1 MYDQGQL
8 STGLYNQYDDEKRPI
23 MVLNEP
29 CDYLR
34 VPREV
39 DWNPKTLLQITQ
51 SEYTHVPSEPLWSQE
66 PLHFDIDPKRVVY
79 PVFMVQR
86 PYYQEPVTQR
96 ESLMFLNSTTA
107 AGQGGASLYSKDLG
121 PTRAIRSSTLYVNTG
136 LKRTIQTG
144 MVSGMRITDYQLA
157 FDSLNDYNPDLWLA
171 LYSKYSAY
179 GRGIGYSDFNGEI
192 RPKLGLKGTL
202 HQLLDET
209 ENRYYDSF
217 NNVQS
222 MGGRK
227 QAFAE
232 LGVRMNN
239 QGFLNEIQSG
249 TDRASLFFFWI
260 CMPHAASQEEA
271 STDYDKMMFLIS
283 NFVLTGRWVS
293 MSEVKD
299 GMGFVSPHYTNTQK
313 TPLLQTAINA
323 GVNKLGGA
331 LGVPQGLTD
340 QANRY
345 LNTAMGPGGKDAA
358 DALFANASQEFK
370 NQLNTAVA
378 TIQNATGVNW
388 FQ

>member
-79 PVFMVQR
+79 PVFMVER
-86 PYYQEPVTQR
+86 VRYQEPVAQR

-121 PTRAIRSSTLYVNTG
+121 PTRAVRSSIAFVNTA
-136 LKRTIQTG
+136 LRRTVTTG
-144 MVSGMRITDYQLA
+144 MVSGMRITDYQMA
-157 FDSLNDYNPDLWLA
+157 FDSLNDYNPDLWLDLYGKFSANSGA
-171 LYSKYSAY
+171 LNY
-179 GRGIGYSDFNGEI
+179 GAFNQGI
-192 RPKLGLKGTL
+192 RPRLGLKGTL
-202 HQLLDET
+202 NQLLEEV
-209 ENRYYDSF
+209 ENRYYDNF
-217 NNVQS
+217 NNVQN

-232 LGVRMNN
+232 LGLRMNN

-249 TDRASLFFFWI
+249 VDRPSLFFFWI
-260 CMPHAASQEEA
+260 CMPHAASQDEA

-283 NFVLTGRWVS
+283 NFVLAGRWVS
-293 MSEVKD
+293 MTEIKD
-299 GMGFVSPHYTNTQK
+299 GMGFISPHYTNQQK
-313 TPLLQTAINA
+313 TTFVSTAVNA
-323 GVNKLGGA
+323 GIDKVGGA
-331 LGVPQGLTD
+331 LGVPPALRD
-340 QANRY
+340 KAKEY
-345 LNTAMGPGGKDAA
+345 MDIWLSKGKDAA
-358 DALFANASQEFK
+358 DQSVANASQEFR
-370 NQLNTAVA
+370 NQLNNAVA